1 MRSPTGSEAM
11 PNTTD
16 LRARSRAHL
25 VAADV
30 HVERGGR
37 PVLADVT
44 LTVTPGSRLGI
55 VGENGRGKSTLL
67 HVLAGTLR
75 PDAGS
80 VRRVG
85 SLGIAE
91 QEITAGADRTVG
103 GLIDIELADSR

>member
-1 MRSPTGSEAM
+1 M

-44 LTVTPGSRLGI
+44 LTVTPGSRLG
-55 VGENGRGKSTLL
+55 S
-67 HVLAGTLR
+67 
-75 PDAGS
+75 
-80 VRRVG
+80 
-85 SLGIAE
+85 
-91 QEITAGADRTVG
+91 G
-103 GLIDIELADSR
+103 G